1 MEIYSNKQQ
10 QFLIKWLKKLEKDYK
25 CVDPGYYYVN
35 YGESNFTD
43 DGLYDYIYYS
53 STSQNLCNE
62 ISWWIGL
69 ERVKGSTLVC

>member
-10 QFLIKWLKKLEKDYK
+10 QFLIKWLKKLEKEYQ
-25 CVDPGYYYVN
+25 CVDPGYYYEVEGSP
-35 YGESNFTD
+35 YTD
-43 DGLYDYIYYS
+43 DGLYDYLYYS

-69 ERVKGSTLVC
+69 ERVRGSTNVS